1 MNLKIRKEEY
11 SALGDFVKA
20 SFVRDQAAIIA
31 RFPKLNAAFLVDFTA
46 LLDEVK
52 TLESDL
58 VLTEEQKT
66 ATAALYT
73 DARLLNKELNF
84 LSAYMKSAGLSSSA
98 VSDLKTDLTKNNIEG
113 AILKIESVKQYVIAN
128 SAALIDEGMAA
139 DFKETLDTFKQSLS
153 DKNALQ
159 NSYMN
164 SRKALTD
171 ANKAKY
177 SALYAYI
184 TKIVKAGKLIFDGS
198 ITKDEYTIT
207 KTVSRMRAAKVA
219 GATGSKPA

>member
-177 SALYAYI
+177 TALYAYI
-184 TKIVKAGKLIFDGS
+184 TKIVKAGKLVFDGS

>member
-1 MNLKIRKEEY
+1 LF
-11 SALGDFVKA
+11 S
-20 SFVRDQAAIIA
+20 
-31 RFPKLNAAFLVDFTA
+31 
-46 LLDEVK
+46 
-52 TLESDL
+52 
-58 VLTEEQKT
+58 
-66 ATAALYT
+66 

-84 LSAYMKSAGLSSSA
+84 LSTYMKSAGLSSSA
-98 VSDLKTDLTKNNIEG
+98 VSELKTDLTKNNIEG

-128 SAALIDEGMAA
+128 SAALIDEGMAVN
-139 DFKETLDTFKQSLS
+139 FKDTLDAFKQSLS

-177 SALYAYI
+177 SALYTYI
-184 TKIVKAGKLIFDGS
+184 TKIVKAGKLIFEGS

-219 GATGSKPA
+219 AAAGSKPV

>member
-184 TKIVKAGKLIFDGS
+184 TKIVKAGKLVFDGS

>member
-20 SFVRDQAAIIA
+20 SFVRDQAAIIE
-31 RFPKLNAAFLVDFTA
+31 RFPKLNAAFLGDFTA

-52 TLESDL
+52 TLESGL

-73 DARLLNKELNF
+73 YAGLLNKELNF
-84 LSAYMKSAGLSSSA
+84 LSTYMKSAGLSSSA
-98 VSDLKTDLTKNNIEG
+98 VSELKTDLTKNNIEG

-128 SAALIDEGMAA
+128 SAALIDEGMAV
-139 DFKETLDTFKQSLS
+139 DFKDTLDAFKQSLS

-219 GATGSKPA
+219 GNSTSKPA